1 MTRGAIDDARTEE
14 CGAVVVVE
22 SMWGNTRTVAEAVA
36 DGLSEHLT
44 SYVVAFSEAPAV
56 LSGRIGLLVVG
67 GPTHAFSMSRT
78 STRQDAVTR
87 GADVAGA
94 TEIGLREWLDD
105 IARIPAT
112 VRTAAFD
119 TKVRK
124 PRLPGSAAHAA
135 ARRLRKKG
143 GRMSLPPET
152 FYVLDYEGPLAPGEL
167 DRARAWGARL
177 GAMLPG
183 SSSFVERC

>member
-1 MTRGAIDDARTEE
+1 MTSRAHDEARTEDI
-14 CGAVVVVE
+14 AVVVVE
-22 SMWGNTRTVAEAVA
+22 SMWGNTRAVAAAVA
-36 DGLSEHLT
+36 DGLSEHLPAH
-44 SYVVAFSEAPAV
+44 VVGVSEAPLA
-56 LSGRIGLLVVG
+56 LSGPTRLLVVG

-78 STRQDAVTR
+78 TTRHDAVTR
-87 GADVAGA
+87 GADAAGA
-94 TEIGLREWLDD
+94 TEVGLREWLDD
-105 IARIPAT
+105 IARLPAS
-112 VRTAAFD
+112 VQVAAFD

-143 GRMSLPPET
+143 GRVSLPPET

-177 GAMLPG
+177 GATLPD
-183 SSSFVERC
+183 SASAAERR